1 MKVNGA
7 VEELSWLLSY
17 AVRLEYFDNVETYK
31 SFTSERVS
39 ELNKSSKPTVA
50 STNPFDNMNLVGAD
64 FVSGVEKLAK
74 RLNHPVHSDP
84 TITLEASARLIY
96 DKLRPDALKQPKP
109 VGKAYPIKESDQFMF
124 TDKNMDEAAKILRLL
139 QIQSVRQVQTSVNE
153 NIVAIQEITADPKT
167 DSKLGKVGF

>member
-1 MKVNGA
+1 M
-7 VEELSWLLSY
+7 
-17 AVRLEYFDNVETYK
+17 
-31 SFTSERVS
+31 S
-39 ELNKSSKPTVA
+39 ELNKPSKPTVA
-50 STNPFDNMNLVGAD
+50 SSNPFDNMNLVGAD
-64 FVSGVEKLAK
+64 FVAGVENLAK
-74 RLNHPVHSDP
+74 RLNHPVHVDP

-96 DKLRPDALKQPKP
+96 EKLRPEALNQPKP
-109 VGKAYPIKESDQFMF
+109 EGQAYPIKESDQFMF